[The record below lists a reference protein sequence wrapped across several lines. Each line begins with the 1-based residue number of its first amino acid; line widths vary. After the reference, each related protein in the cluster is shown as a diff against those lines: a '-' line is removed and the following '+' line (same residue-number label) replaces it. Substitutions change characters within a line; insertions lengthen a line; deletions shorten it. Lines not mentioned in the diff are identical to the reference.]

1 MYAGFRRHVEIL
13 LREAGSA
20 HPLIDSALRLA
31 PLAGEF
37 LQHLRLDLGLER
49 DAIADRLQAMF
60 GHLVTRRRSAS
71 GGGDL
76 EAVDP
81 W

>member
-1 MYAGFRRHVEIL
+1 MRL
-13 LREAGSA
+13 LRNLGRRN
-20 HPLIDSALRLA
+20 LRTAL
-31 PLAGEF
+31 

-49 DAIADRLQAMF
+49 DAIADRMQAMF

>member
-1 MYAGFRRHVEIL
+1 MRPLRNLGRRKLRTAL
-13 LREAGSA
+13 L
-20 HPLIDSALRLA
+20 P
-31 PLAGEF
+31 
-37 LQHLRLDLGLER
+37 HLRLDLGLER
-49 DAIADRLQAMF
+49 DAIADRLQTMS
-60 GHLVTRRRSAS
+60 GRLITRRRSAS